1 MQVRWLRNAA
11 KNLNDASVYV
21 AGDNPKV
28 AREFFIH
35 TIESVNKLAQ
45 YPELGRAGR
54 VPGTRE
60 LVIFGYPYIVPYR
73 IKDGN
78 VEILRVFHTS
88 RMWPKK
94 L

>member
-1 MQVRWLRNAA
+1 MQVKWLRNAA
-11 KNLNDASVYV
+11 KNLNSATEYIAD
-21 AGDNPKV
+21 DNTKV

-35 TIESVNKLAQ
+35 TIESVNKLVQ

-78 VEILRVFHTS
+78 VETLRVFHTS

>member
-1 MQVRWLRNAA
+1 MQVKWLRNAA
-11 KNLNDASVYV
+11 KNLNDATEYI
-21 AGDNPKV
+21 ADDNPKV
-28 AREFFIH
+28 ARKFFMH

-60 LVIFGYPYIVPYR
+60 LVIFGYPYIIPYR
-73 IKDGN
+73 IKDGD

-88 RMWPKK
+88 RMWPIK

>member
-1 MQVRWLRNAA
+1 MQVKWLRNAA
-11 KNLNDASVYV
+11 KNLNDATEYI
-21 AGDNPKV
+21 AEDNPKV

-60 LVIFGYPYIVPYR
+60 LVILGYPYIVPYR

-88 RMWPKK
+88 RMRPKK

>member
-1 MQVRWLRNAA
+1 MQVKWLRNAA
-11 KNLNDASVYV
+11 KNLNDATEYI
-21 AGDNPKV
+21 AYDNPKV

-45 YPELGRAGR
+45 YPDLGRAGR
-54 VPGTRE
+54 VLGTRE
-60 LVIFGYPYIVPYR
+60 LVIVGYPYIVPYR

>member
-1 MQVRWLRNAA
+1 MQVKWLRNAA
-11 KNLNDASVYV
+11 NNLNDATEYL
-21 AGDNPKV
+21 AEENPKV

-35 TIESVNKLAQ
+35 VIESVNKLAQ

-54 VPGTRE
+54 VAGTRE
-60 LVIFGYPYIVPYR
+60 LVIVGYPYIAPYR
-73 IKDGN
+73 IKDRN

-88 RMWPKK
+88 RIWPTR

>member
-1 MQVRWLRNAA
+1 MQVKWLRNAA
-11 KNLNDASVYV
+11 KNLNSATEYIAD
-21 AGDNPKV
+21 DNPKV

-60 LVIFGYPYIVPYR
+60 LVILGYPYIVPYR
-73 IKDGN
+73 INDGN

-88 RMWPKK
+88 RMRPKK

>member
-1 MQVRWLRNAA
+1 MQVKWLRNAA
-11 KNLNDASVYV
+11 KNLNDATEYI
-21 AGDNPKV
+21 ADDNPKV
-28 AREFFIH
+28 AREFLIH

-45 YPELGRAGR
+45 YPELGRTGR

-88 RMWPKK
+88 RMWPIR

>member
-1 MQVRWLRNAA
+1 MQVKWLRNAA
-11 KNLNDASVYV
+11 KNLNSATEYIAD
-21 AGDNPKV
+21 DNPKV

-35 TIESVNKLAQ
+35 TIESVNKLVQ

-60 LVIFGYPYIVPYR
+60 LVIFEYPYIVPYR

>member
-1 MQVRWLRNAA
+1 MQVKWLRNAA
-11 KNLNDASVYV
+11 KNLNSATEYIAD
-21 AGDNPKV
+21 DNPKV

-35 TIESVNKLAQ
+35 TIESVNKLVQ

-54 VPGTRE
+54 VLGTRE

-78 VEILRVFHTS
+78 VEILRVFYTS

>member
-88 RMWPKK
+88 RMWPTK

>member
-1 MQVRWLRNAA
+1 MQVKWLRNAA
-11 KNLNDASVYV
+11 KNLNDATECL
-21 AGDNPKV
+21 AEENPKV

-35 TIESVNKLAQ
+35 IIKSVNKLAY

-54 VPGTRE
+54 VVRTRE
-60 LVIFGYPYIVPYR
+60 LVIVGYPYIVPYR

-88 RMWPKK
+88 RIWPTR

>member
-1 MQVRWLRNAA
+1 MQVKWLRNAA
-11 KNLNDASVYV
+11 KNLNDATEYI
-21 AGDNPKV
+21 ANGNLKV

-60 LVIFGYPYIVPYR
+60 LVIFGYPDIVPYR

-88 RMWPKK
+88 RIWPKK

>member
-1 MQVRWLRNAA
+1 MQVKWLRNAA
-11 KNLNDASVYV
+11 KNLNDATEYI
-21 AGDNPKV
+21 ADDNPKV

-35 TIESVNKLAQ
+35 TIESVDKLAQ

-78 VEILRVFHTS
+78 VEILRIFHTS

>member
-1 MQVRWLRNAA
+1 MQVKWLRNAA
-11 KNLNDASVYV
+11 KNLNDATEHI
-21 AGDNPKV
+21 ADDNPKV

-35 TIESVNKLAQ
+35 TIESVNKLVQ

>member
-1 MQVRWLRNAA
+1 MQVKWLRNAA
-11 KNLNDASVYV
+11 KNLNDATEYI
-21 AGDNPKV
+21 ADDNPKV

-60 LVIFGYPYIVPYR
+60 LVILGYPYIVPYR

>member
-1 MQVRWLRNAA
+1 MQVKWLRNAA
-11 KNLNDASVYV
+11 KNLNDATEYI
-21 AGDNPKV
+21 AEDNPKV

-35 TIESVNKLAQ
+35 TIESVNQL
-45 YPELGRAGR
+45 PDIGRAGR

-60 LVIFGYPYIVPYR
+60 LVILGYPYIVPYR

-88 RMWPKK
+88 RMWPQKI
-94 L
+94 

>member
-1 MQVRWLRNAA
+1 MQVKWLLKAA
-11 KNLNDASVYV
+11 KNLNDATEYI
-21 AGDNPKV
+21 ADDNPKV

-35 TIESVNKLAQ
+35 SIESVNQLAQ
-45 YPELGRAGR
+45 YPKLGRAGKF
-54 VPGTRE
+54 PGTRE
-60 LVIFGYPYIVPYR
+60 LINLVYPYIIPHH

>member
-1 MQVRWLRNAA
+1 MQIKWLRNTA
-11 KNLNDASVYV
+11 KNLNDATEYI
-21 AGDNPKV
+21 AEDNPKV
-28 AREFFIH
+28 AREFFIN
-35 TIESVNKLAQ
+35 TIESVNKLAK

-60 LVIFGYPYIVPYR
+60 LVILGYPYIVPYR

-88 RMWPKK
+88 RMLPQK